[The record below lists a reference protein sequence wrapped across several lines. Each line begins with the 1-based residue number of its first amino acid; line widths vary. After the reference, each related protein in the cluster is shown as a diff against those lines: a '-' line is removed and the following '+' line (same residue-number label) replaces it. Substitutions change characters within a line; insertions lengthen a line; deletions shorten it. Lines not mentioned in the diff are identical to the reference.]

1 MTQEAYGPHPQQ
13 MVTVS
18 RRPGASGKTV
28 IFLHGGGW
36 RQGRR
41 AALAEEAAEWAEN
54 GWVSVNAD
62 YRLGKV
68 DGRADDGRAILWDVA
83 AVLARYRAQPY
94 VDPERV
100 VVYGESAGGH
110 LATWLGAAHGDEIAA
125 TMAFSPV
132 SSIAGAIRA
141 GKQPG
146 AVPNVRNLGRA
157 ADEFFGYSTETTDA
171 HRYLAR
177 ARAMYIAFSTDEW
190 VDPDIHG
197 RALCRALGSRCHP
210 VEYPGIAHAAILVT
224 KYPQLAV
231 EARRWADGQVTRTS
245 SSGE

>member
-41 AALAEEAAEWAEN
+41 AALAEEAAEWARA

-68 DGRADDGRAILWDVA
+68 DGRPGDGRAILTDVA
-83 AVLARYRAQPY
+83 AVLAKYRAQPY
-94 VDPERV
+94 VDPKRV

-110 LATWLGAAHGDEIAA
+110 LATWLGAAHGDEIA
-125 TMAFSPV
+125 SL
-132 SSIAGAIRA
+132 
-141 GKQPG
+141 Q
-146 AVPNVRNLGRA
+146 
-157 ADEFFGYSTETTDA
+157 
-171 HRYLAR
+171 
-177 ARAMYIAFSTDEW
+177 
-190 VDPDIHG
+190 PDIGDHLSVG
-197 RALCRALGSRCHP
+197 RRNHDFTG
-210 VEYPGIAHAAILVT
+210 
-224 KYPQLAV
+224 
-231 EARRWADGQVTRTS
+231 
-245 SSGE
+245 